1 MYFFYA
7 ILQVKKIDF
16 LEAMMSIMKI
26 VSFNLRCVWKGDG
39 INAFIF
45 RAGMIYDKI
54 IREMPDVLAFQEMSV
69 DHLKLL
75 RRMLP
80 EYDFCGQFRSK
91 NYTGEGLFTAIRK
104 DAWDVIANE
113 TFWLS
118 PTPYVAGSRYED
130 QSECPRICVVT
141 QIRHKKTGKMI
152 RLYNI
157 HLDHISDMARIKGIR
172 CVFEKMEEWN
182 GKLPLPSLVLGDY
195 NAYPDSETIR
205 FCDDYKTPAM
215 FDVTKEI
222 PVTFHDYGRC
232 GVKIDYIY
240 VTEDLKRA
248 FLASDI
254 WADEKEGI
262 YLSDHYPVWA
272 EFATEDL

>member
-1 MYFFYA
+1 
-7 ILQVKKIDF
+7 
-16 LEAMMSIMKI
+16 MSTVKI

-54 IREMPDVLAFQEMSV
+54 MREMPDVLAFQEMSV

-75 RRMLP
+75 QRMLP

-91 NYTGEGLFTAIRK
+91 NYTGEGLFTAMRK
-104 DAWDVIANE
+104 DAWDVIAYE
-113 TFWLS
+113 AFWIS
-118 PTPYVAGSRYED
+118 PTPYVAGSRFED
-130 QSECPRICVVT
+130 QSDCPRICVVT
-141 QIRHKKTGKMI
+141 QIRHRKTGKML

-157 HLDHISDMARIKGIR
+157 HLDHISDVARIKGIR
-172 CVFEKMEEWN
+172 CVFEKMEEFN

-205 FCDDYKTPAM
+205 FCNDYKTPAM

-222 PVTFHDYGRC
+222 PLTFHDYGKR

-240 VTEDLKRA
+240 VTEELKHA

-254 WADEKEGI
+254 WADEREGI

-272 EFATEDL
+272 EFELDDFRF